1 MNDKMKRLLGLAR
14 NAGKCALGAGAAE
27 KAIKHNKS
35 CLVILAENS
44 GESTKSKFVN
54 LCDRLNARYIFCK
67 DKFELGE
74 AVGLKEKSVIAIT
87 DSGFAKGVFDCIKD
101 MEVLVYDKNKNQ

>member
-27 KAIKHNKS
+27 KAIKFNKS
-35 CLVILAENS
+35 RLVIIAENS

-54 LCDRLNARYIFCK
+54 LCKKTNAEYIFCK
-67 DKFELGE
+67 DKSELGS
-74 AVGLKEKSVIAIT
+74 AVGLKEKSVIAVI
-87 DSGFAKGVFDCIKD
+87 DDGFAKGVLECIKD
-101 MEVLVYDKNKNQ
+101 MEVTGYDKNKNQ

>member
-35 CLVILAENS
+35 CLVI
-44 GESTKSKFVN
+44 
-54 LCDRLNARYIFCK
+54 
-67 DKFELGE
+67 
-74 AVGLKEKSVIAIT
+74 IA
-87 DSGFAKGVFDCIKD
+87 
-101 MEVLVYDKNKNQ
+101 

>member
-1 MNDKMKRLLGLAR
+1 M
-14 NAGKCALGAGAAE
+14 
-27 KAIKHNKS
+27 
-35 CLVILAENS
+35 
-44 GESTKSKFVN
+44 
-54 LCDRLNARYIFCK
+54 NARYIFCK